1 MAKLPTDL
9 SAKDPRRALER
20 IGFVQAR
27 QRGSHMILKRGQ
39 PPWCVVVPNHK
50 RLRPGTLP
58 TIIHEADLSIDELLR
73 RLQ

>member
-1 MAKLPTDL
+1 
-9 SAKDPRRALER
+9 
-20 IGFVQAR
+20 
-27 QRGSHMILKRGQ
+27 MILKRGH
-39 PPWCVVVPNHK
+39 PPGRVVVPNHK